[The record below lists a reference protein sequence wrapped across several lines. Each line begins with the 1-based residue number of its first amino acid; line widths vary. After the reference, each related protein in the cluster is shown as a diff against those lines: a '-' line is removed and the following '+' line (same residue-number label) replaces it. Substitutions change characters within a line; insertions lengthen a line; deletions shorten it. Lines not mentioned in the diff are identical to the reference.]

1 MREKS
6 HQANALPKLKLT
18 AKYEAGHLI
27 RESCGEIFRPKHIG
41 INEGH
46 KMSRPKAL
54 RFRNNILEL
63 QKGMF
68 AGPIAQPRE
77 LYST

>member
-6 HQANALPKLKLT
+6 HQVNALPKLKLI

-27 RESCGEIFRPKHIG
+27 RESCGEIFRPKYIG
-41 INEGH
+41 INEGN
-46 KMSRPKAL
+46 KMSRPKES
-54 RFRNNILEL
+54 RFRNNILEF

-68 AGPIAQPRE
+68 AGPTA
-77 LYST
+77 

>member
-6 HQANALPKLKLT
+6 HHVNALPKLKLT
-18 AKYEAGHLI
+18 AKYEAGNLI

-41 INEGH
+41 INEGN
-46 KMSRPKAL
+46 KMSEPKGS

-68 AGPIAQPRE
+68 GGPTA
-77 LYST
+77 